1 MSLSIAYGLL
11 SQAIIAASVVRLALD
26 LLPQRDLARTGSGDA
41 PASAPGS
48 RPAPSASGRGGS
60 AIPRGIAW
68 VVMAGPIVLLMPVG
82 GCTVAEHMRGIWGDP
97 SVVTCAILAM
107 FVARPGQL
115 PDRPSRLMCIGIT
128 LLVTVP
134 LYGPIFG
141 LKLPLPDLYAI
152 GWQPHALLVVIAVA
166 ALLMRLS
173 GRWCGTWSV
182 IVAIALLAY
191 SAGAM
196 ESTNVI
202 DYLADPG
209 LLIALA
215 VMAALPRTGPTGST
229 AQGHTAHG

>member
-11 SQAIIAASVVRLALD
+11 SQAIIAASAVRLALD

-41 PASAPGS
+41 PASALGS
-48 RPAPSASGRGGS
+48 RPVPSASGRGGS

-68 VVMAGPIVLLMPVG
+68 VVMAGPIVLLIPVG

-196 ESTNVI
+196 ESSNVI

-215 VMAALPRTGPTGST
+215 AMAALPRTGPTGST
-229 AQGHTAHG
+229 AQGHAAHG

>member
-1 MSLSIAYGLL
+1 MSLPIAYGLL

-41 PASAPGS
+41 PV
-48 RPAPSASGRGGS
+48 PSAGGQPASRAHGRGGG

-68 VVMAGPIVLLMPVG
+68 AVMAGPIVLLVPLA
-82 GCTVAEHMRGIWGDP
+82 GCTIAEHMRGIWGDP

-115 PDRPSRLMCIGIT
+115 PDRPPRMMCIGIT

-141 LKLPLPDLYAI
+141 LRLPLPDLYAI
-152 GWQPHALLVVIAVA
+152 GWQPHAVLVVIAAA
-166 ALLMRLS
+166 ALLMGLS
-173 GRWCGTWSV
+173 GRWCGTWST
-182 IVAIALLAY
+182 IVAVALLAY
-191 SAGAM
+191 AAGAM
-196 ESTNVI
+196 ESSNLL
-202 DYLADPG
+202 DYIADPG

-215 VMAALPRTGPTGST
+215 VMGALPRTGPLASA

>member
-1 MSLSIAYGLL
+1 MSLPLTYGLL
-11 SQAIIAASVVRLALD
+11 AQAMIAASVVRLVLD
-26 LLPQRDLARTGSGDA
+26 LLPQRELARPGSGD
-41 PASAPGS
+41 PAEPAPGS
-48 RPAPSASGRGGS
+48 QSANGANGRGGGV
-60 AIPRGIAW
+60 IPRGIAW
-68 VVMAGPIVLLMPVG
+68 AVMAGPLVLLMPVG
-82 GCTVAEHMRGIWGDP
+82 GCTIAEHMRGLWGDP

-107 FVARPGQL
+107 FVARPGHL
-115 PDRPSRLMCIGIT
+115 PDRPSRAMCIGIT

-141 LKLPLPDLYAI
+141 LKLPVPDLYAI

-166 ALLMRLS
+166 ALLMGLS
-173 GRWCGTWSV
+173 GRWCGTWSA

-191 SAGAM
+191 AAGAM
-196 ESTNVI
+196 ESSNLI

-215 VMAALPRTGPTGST
+215 AMGALPRTAPLASA